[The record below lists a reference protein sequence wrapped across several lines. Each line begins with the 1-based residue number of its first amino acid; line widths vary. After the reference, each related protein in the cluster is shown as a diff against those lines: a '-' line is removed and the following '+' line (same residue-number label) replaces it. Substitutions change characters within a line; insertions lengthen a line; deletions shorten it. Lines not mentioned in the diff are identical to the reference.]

1 MIDYINR
8 LNKIHVDLLGNAVCG
23 ISLLIGGIFL
33 CILSYMLEKNIILLV
48 LGTSIMFL
56 SSLYTLREFWKLERE
71 LLTQRNN
78 ILLSLEKLRLYQK
91 DQVLLQALREID
103 FTDEREGR
111 TKTLREALMKDI
123 TTIEGLAAMNV
134 ILQCK
139 GYTNYVKNDEQGN
152 TTEDTE

>member
-33 CILSYMLEKNIILLV
+33 CILSYVLKKNIILLI

-78 ILLSLEKLRLYQK
+78 ILLSLEKLRL
-91 DQVLLQALREID
+91 
-103 FTDEREGR
+103 
-111 TKTLREALMKDI
+111 
-123 TTIEGLAAMNV
+123 
-134 ILQCK
+134 
-139 GYTNYVKNDEQGN
+139 
-152 TTEDTE
+152 

>member
-1 MIDYINR
+1 MEKNTI
-8 LNKIHVDLLGNAVCG
+8 
-23 ISLLIGGIFL
+23 LLI
-33 CILSYMLEKNIILLV
+33 
-48 LGTSIMFL
+48 LGASITFI

>member
-8 LNKIHVDLLGNAVCG
+8 LNKIHVDILGNAACG
-23 ISLLIGGIFL
+23 ISVFIGGLFL
-33 CILSYMLEKNIILLV
+33 GILGYLLEKNMLFLIL
-48 LGTSIMFL
+48 GSFIMFL
-56 SSLYTLREFWKLERE
+56 SALYTLREFWKLERE

-78 ILLSLEKLRLYQK
+78 ILLGLEKLRLYQK

-111 TKTLREALMKDI
+111 MKTLRDALMKDI

-134 ILQCK
+134 ILQSK
-139 GYTNYVKNDEQGN
+139 GYTNYVKNDEQGDTTDN
-152 TTEDTE
+152 TE